1 MVTTE
6 TVQNPD
12 VTAFKLSALKGVDA
26 SNPVVYRRIQ
36 MAQGFAS
43 LWDLDAAKPERRLIA
58 LV

>member
-26 SNPVVYRRIQ
+26 SNPVVYRIQ